1 MAETFAEIG
10 RVEAIRRLFEGSGY
24 AAFEAPLSVGGEG
37 DGSAVAAS
45 RLLLEGTDFSLVYFP
60 LKHLGY
66 KSVVSVTAE
75 LYAAMARPRTLS
87 ITLGISSKLDYEQV
101 SELWSGVLVAAKE
114 HGYEH
119 LSLDLVPSRNG
130 LAISIAAEGF
140 RKASTEE
147 KRPAPA
153 SKDLICVSG
162 SLGSAYFGQQV
173 LEHKPDELET
183 LKNADDYMTVRF
195 TCDRAIANELVRHR
209 VFSFS
214 QESTRYVN
222 YEKRELAFVRPIP
235 FEWAELSVDQAEL
248 SDCMADPR
256 FQTWIL
262 GCEQAEDNYL
272 HLIREGCHPQEA
284 RAVLPL
290 SVKTE
295 LIMTGTFPQWS
306 EMLKLRLHHSAHPQM
321 RYLMQMLIAKKDFPA
336 SRIQLTGK
344 EGK

>member
-1 MAETFAEIG
+1 MKIVNPEVEIIHEENPLRRIELCG
-10 RVEAIRRLFEGSGY
+10 RVC
-24 AAFEAPLSVGGEG
+24 
-37 DGSAVAAS
+37 
-45 RLLLEGTDFSLVYFP
+45 
-60 LKHLGY
+60 Y
-66 KSVVSVTAE
+66 KSE
-75 LYAAMARPRTLS
+75 GK
-87 ITLGISSKLDYEQV
+87 ITDDSAKNFVKKLVERGHT
-101 SELWSGVLVAAKE
+101 S
-114 HGYEH
+114 
-119 LSLDLVPSRNG
+119 
-130 LAISIAAEGF
+130 
-140 RKASTEE
+140 
-147 KRPAPA
+147 
-153 SKDLICVSG
+153 
-162 SLGSAYFGQQV
+162 V
-173 LEHKPDELET
+173 LEHARVIVPGKRVIDLTVTYLNECKEAPYGMKYRIRLASDNRGRNIYMVNVRDFCAIGGKPDELET

>member
-1 MAETFAEIG
+1 MKIVDPEVEIIHEENPLRRIELCG
-10 RVEAIRRLFEGSGY
+10 RVC
-24 AAFEAPLSVGGEG
+24 
-37 DGSAVAAS
+37 
-45 RLLLEGTDFSLVYFP
+45 
-60 LKHLGY
+60 Y
-66 KSVVSVTAE
+66 KSE
-75 LYAAMARPRTLS
+75 RK
-87 ITLGISSKLDYEQV
+87 ITDDSAKIFVEKLVERGHT
-101 SELWSGVLVAAKE
+101 S
-114 HGYEH
+114 
-119 LSLDLVPSRNG
+119 
-130 LAISIAAEGF
+130 
-140 RKASTEE
+140 
-147 KRPAPA
+147 
-153 SKDLICVSG
+153 
-162 SLGSAYFGQQV
+162 V
-173 LEHKPDELET
+173 LEHARVIVPGKRVIDLTVPYLNECKEAPYGMKYRIRLASDNRGRNIYMVNVRDFCAIGGKPDELET
-183 LKNADDYMTVRF
+183 LKNVDDYMTVRF

-262 GCEQAEDNYL
+262 GCEQAEANYL

-336 SRIQLTGK
+336 SRIQLPGK
-344 EGK
+344 EEK

>member
-1 MAETFAEIG
+1 MKIVDPEVEIIHEENPLRRIELCG
-10 RVEAIRRLFEGSGY
+10 RVC
-24 AAFEAPLSVGGEG
+24 
-37 DGSAVAAS
+37 
-45 RLLLEGTDFSLVYFP
+45 
-60 LKHLGY
+60 Y
-66 KSVVSVTAE
+66 KSE
-75 LYAAMARPRTLS
+75 RK
-87 ITLGISSKLDYEQV
+87 ITDDSAKIFVEKLVERGHT
-101 SELWSGVLVAAKE
+101 S
-114 HGYEH
+114 
-119 LSLDLVPSRNG
+119 
-130 LAISIAAEGF
+130 
-140 RKASTEE
+140 
-147 KRPAPA
+147 
-153 SKDLICVSG
+153 
-162 SLGSAYFGQQV
+162 V
-173 LEHKPDELET
+173 LEHARVIVPGKRVIDLTVTYLNECKEAPYGMKYRIRLASDNRGRNIYMVNVRDFCAIGGKPDELET

-235 FEWAELSVDQAEL
+235 FEWAELSIDQAEL

-256 FQTWIL
+256 FQAWVL
-262 GCEQAEDNYL
+262 GCEQAETNYL

-344 EGK
+344 EEK

>member
-1 MAETFAEIG
+1 MKIVYPEVEIIHEENPLRRIELCG
-10 RVEAIRRLFEGSGY
+10 RVC
-24 AAFEAPLSVGGEG
+24 
-37 DGSAVAAS
+37 
-45 RLLLEGTDFSLVYFP
+45 
-60 LKHLGY
+60 Y
-66 KSVVSVTAE
+66 KSE
-75 LYAAMARPRTLS
+75 RK
-87 ITLGISSKLDYEQV
+87 ITDDSAKIFVEKLVERGHT
-101 SELWSGVLVAAKE
+101 S
-114 HGYEH
+114 
-119 LSLDLVPSRNG
+119 
-130 LAISIAAEGF
+130 
-140 RKASTEE
+140 
-147 KRPAPA
+147 
-153 SKDLICVSG
+153 
-162 SLGSAYFGQQV
+162 V
-173 LEHKPDELET
+173 LEHARVIVPGKRVIDLTVTYLNECKEAPYGMKYRIRLASDNRGRNIYMVNVRDFCAIGGKPDELET

-235 FEWAELSVDQAEL
+235 FEWAELSIDQAEL

-256 FQTWIL
+256 FQAWVL
-262 GCEQAEDNYL
+262 GCEQAETNYL

-344 EGK
+344 EEK

>member
-1 MAETFAEIG
+1 MKIVDPEVEIIHEENPLRRIELCG
-10 RVEAIRRLFEGSGY
+10 RVC
-24 AAFEAPLSVGGEG
+24 
-37 DGSAVAAS
+37 
-45 RLLLEGTDFSLVYFP
+45 
-60 LKHLGY
+60 Y
-66 KSVVSVTAE
+66 KSE
-75 LYAAMARPRTLS
+75 RK
-87 ITLGISSKLDYEQV
+87 ITDDSAKTFVKKLVERGHT
-101 SELWSGVLVAAKE
+101 S
-114 HGYEH
+114 
-119 LSLDLVPSRNG
+119 
-130 LAISIAAEGF
+130 
-140 RKASTEE
+140 
-147 KRPAPA
+147 
-153 SKDLICVSG
+153 
-162 SLGSAYFGQQV
+162 V
-173 LEHKPDELET
+173 LEHARVIVPEPSVSHLLLKAQAPGNHLPYGANHRNHWVPGRYPGYDYYAINVRDFCAIGGKPDELET

-235 FEWAELSVDQAEL
+235 FEWAELSIDQAEL

-256 FQTWIL
+256 FQAWVL
-262 GCEQAEDNYL
+262 GCEQAETNYL

-344 EGK
+344 EEK

>member
-1 MAETFAEIG
+1 MKIVDPEVEIIHEENPLRRIELCG
-10 RVEAIRRLFEGSGY
+10 RVC
-24 AAFEAPLSVGGEG
+24 
-37 DGSAVAAS
+37 
-45 RLLLEGTDFSLVYFP
+45 
-60 LKHLGY
+60 Y
-66 KSVVSVTAE
+66 KSERKITDDS
-75 LYAAMARPRTLS
+75 AR
-87 ITLGISSKLDYEQV
+87 IFVEKLVERGHT
-101 SELWSGVLVAAKE
+101 S
-114 HGYEH
+114 
-119 LSLDLVPSRNG
+119 
-130 LAISIAAEGF
+130 
-140 RKASTEE
+140 
-147 KRPAPA
+147 
-153 SKDLICVSG
+153 
-162 SLGSAYFGQQV
+162 V
-173 LEHKPDELET
+173 LEHARVIVPGKRVIDLTVTYLNECKEAPYGMKYRIRLASDNRGRNIYMVNVRDFCAIGGKPDELET

-262 GCEQAEDNYL
+262 GCEQAEANYL

-344 EGK
+344 EEK

>member
-1 MAETFAEIG
+1 MKIVDPEVEIIHEENPLRRIELCG
-10 RVEAIRRLFEGSGY
+10 RVC
-24 AAFEAPLSVGGEG
+24 
-37 DGSAVAAS
+37 
-45 RLLLEGTDFSLVYFP
+45 
-60 LKHLGY
+60 Y
-66 KSVVSVTAE
+66 KSERKITDDS
-75 LYAAMARPRTLS
+75 AR
-87 ITLGISSKLDYEQV
+87 IFVEKLVERGHT
-101 SELWSGVLVAAKE
+101 S
-114 HGYEH
+114 
-119 LSLDLVPSRNG
+119 
-130 LAISIAAEGF
+130 
-140 RKASTEE
+140 
-147 KRPAPA
+147 
-153 SKDLICVSG
+153 
-162 SLGSAYFGQQV
+162 V
-173 LEHKPDELET
+173 LEHARVIVPGKRVIDLTVTYLNECKEAPYGMKYRIRLASDNRGRNIYMVNVRDFCAIGGKPDELET

-262 GCEQAEDNYL
+262 GCEQAEANYL

-284 RAVLPL
+284 RVVLPL

-321 RYLMQMLIAKKDFPA
+321 RYLMQMLIAKEDFPA

-344 EGK
+344 EEK

>member
-1 MAETFAEIG
+1 MKIVNPEVEIIHEENPLRRIELCG
-10 RVEAIRRLFEGSGY
+10 RVC
-24 AAFEAPLSVGGEG
+24 
-37 DGSAVAAS
+37 
-45 RLLLEGTDFSLVYFP
+45 
-60 LKHLGY
+60 Y
-66 KSVVSVTAE
+66 KSE
-75 LYAAMARPRTLS
+75 GK
-87 ITLGISSKLDYEQV
+87 ITDDSAKNFVKKLIERGHT
-101 SELWSGVLVAAKE
+101 S
-114 HGYEH
+114 
-119 LSLDLVPSRNG
+119 
-130 LAISIAAEGF
+130 
-140 RKASTEE
+140 
-147 KRPAPA
+147 
-153 SKDLICVSG
+153 
-162 SLGSAYFGQQV
+162 V
-173 LEHKPDELET
+173 LEHARVIVPGKRVIDLTVPYLNECKEAPYGMKYRIRLASDNRGRNIYMVNVRDFCAIGATLEELET

-256 FQTWIL
+256 FQAWVL
-262 GCEQAEDNYL
+262 GCEQAETNYL

-336 SRIQLTGK
+336 SRIQLPGK
-344 EGK
+344 EEK

>member
-1 MAETFAEIG
+1 MKIVDPEVEIIHEENPLRRIELCG
-10 RVEAIRRLFEGSGY
+10 RVC
-24 AAFEAPLSVGGEG
+24 
-37 DGSAVAAS
+37 
-45 RLLLEGTDFSLVYFP
+45 
-60 LKHLGY
+60 Y
-66 KSVVSVTAE
+66 KSE
-75 LYAAMARPRTLS
+75 RK
-87 ITLGISSKLDYEQV
+87 ITDDSAKIFVEKLVERGHT
-101 SELWSGVLVAAKE
+101 S
-114 HGYEH
+114 
-119 LSLDLVPSRNG
+119 
-130 LAISIAAEGF
+130 
-140 RKASTEE
+140 
-147 KRPAPA
+147 
-153 SKDLICVSG
+153 
-162 SLGSAYFGQQV
+162 V
-173 LEHKPDELET
+173 LEHARVIVPGKRVIDLTVPYLNECKEAPYGMKYRIRLASDNRGRNIYMVNVRDFCAIGGKPDELET

-262 GCEQAEDNYL
+262 GCEQAEANYL

-336 SRIQLTGK
+336 SRIQLPGK
-344 EGK
+344 EEK